1 MEHNRF
7 FKFLWRA
14 NAVFLFAAGL
24 LLVGMLLMSALFL
37 INDFGHSKTPPP
49 SALTSTEQNRAEET
63 FSLRAPSRKYGET
76 PSENYTYF
84 ELRSGIDSYSKLSS
98 GSASQL
104 RNIAVFDLNKNT
116 THWVFPDS
124 GQQIE
129 NYDDVRKAVILET
142 GDEKRISTGFILTV
156 AKTLENGSVSRDL
169 WVMTPD
175 GKTLNKILSGIS
187 GSPDIERYGGN
198 QIKLVLET
206 KTHIDIYP
214 FDVDRLTVGK
224 PTRVSIP

>member
-1 MEHNRF
+1 MEQNRF

-24 LLVGMLLMSALFL
+24 LLVGMLLMSAFFL
-37 INDFGHSKTPPP
+37 INDFGYSKTPPP
-49 SALTSTEQNRAEET
+49 SVSTSTEQNRAEEI
-63 FSLRAPSRKYGET
+63 FSLRAPSRKYGDT
-76 PSENYTYF
+76 PTENFTYF
-84 ELRSGIDSYSKLSS
+84 ELRSGVDSYAKLSS

-129 NYDDVRKAVILET
+129 NYDDVRRAVILET
-142 GDEKRISTGFILTV
+142 GDKKWISTGFLLTV
-156 AKTLENGSVSRDL
+156 AKTLPDRTVSRDL

-175 GKTLNKILSGIS
+175 GKTLKKILSDIS
-187 GSPDIERYGGN
+187 DSPDIERYGDDK
-198 QIKLVLET
+198 IKLVLET
-206 KTHIDIYP
+206 KTHIDVYP
-214 FDVDRLTVGK
+214 FDVDMLTVGE